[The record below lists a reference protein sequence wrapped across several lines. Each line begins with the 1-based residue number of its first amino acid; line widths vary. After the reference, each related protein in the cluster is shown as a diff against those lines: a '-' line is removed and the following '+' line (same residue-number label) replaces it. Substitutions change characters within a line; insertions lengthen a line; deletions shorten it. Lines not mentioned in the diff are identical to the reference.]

1 MLYLIIKKTTTTKK
15 TCFGLDFPETNG
27 FCKVQKEKL
36 VSCFR

>member
-1 MLYLIIKKTTTTKK
+1 MLYLIIKKKTTKK